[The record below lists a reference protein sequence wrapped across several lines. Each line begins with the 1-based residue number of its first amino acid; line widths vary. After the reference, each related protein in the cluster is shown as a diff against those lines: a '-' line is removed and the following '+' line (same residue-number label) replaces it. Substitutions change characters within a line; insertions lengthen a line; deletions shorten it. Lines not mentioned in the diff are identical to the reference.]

1 MPQSPGWYHFLE
13 SIMPGKRVAELYVA
27 LGYHV
32 GPHDIFPSDL

>member
-1 MPQSPGWYHFLE
+1 
-13 SIMPGKRVAELYVA
+13 MPGKRIAELYVA